1 MYMATVTNIYGS
13 GSPAIFTTVTKG
25 PGGPILRP
33 YPDWN
38 WYNSMWYCKCLPNEC
53 KYSTSLIRSSDF
65 LIYMYMSHI
74 YILYLNISIS
84 NNYQFI
90 YI

>member
-1 MYMATVTNIYGS
+1 MATVTNIYGS

-38 WYNSMWYCKCLPNEC
+38 WYNSMCDGIVNVYRTNVN
-53 KYSTSLIRSSDF
+53 IRH
-65 LIYMYMSHI
+65 L
-74 YILYLNISIS
+74 
-84 NNYQFI
+84 
-90 YI
+90 